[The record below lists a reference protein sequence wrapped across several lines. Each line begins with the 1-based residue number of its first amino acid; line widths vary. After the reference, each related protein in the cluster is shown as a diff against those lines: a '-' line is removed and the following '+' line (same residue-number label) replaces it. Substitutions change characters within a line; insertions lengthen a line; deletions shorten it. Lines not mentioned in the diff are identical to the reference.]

1 MEKQN
6 EKMAKAEE
14 LFEKLAKVIT
24 EEFVATYQKDGL
36 SLLMR
41 IPNGQTFKITVE
53 EI

>member
-14 LFEKLAKVIT
+14 LFDKLAKVIT

-36 SLLMR
+36 SLLMH
-41 IPNGQTFKITVE
+41 IPNGQTFKITVQE
-53 EI
+53 V